1 MTLYFAISF
10 LALILGGALTIQL
23 FVLPVL
29 IARITDRS
37 GVARV
42 SMQVLKGHHSLAVI
56 LLASA
61 AILFFLRKDYP
72 PATLTAVL
80 LAINLYQRFWIFTK
94 IHLVKQPIGV
104 QDLIQPDNVL
114 REQFNRL
121 HSLLYWLF
129 RLHMILLFVDL
140 ILAIF

>member
-1 MTLYFAISF
+1 MTVHFAICF
-10 LALILGGALTIQL
+10 LALLFGSALTIQL

-37 GVARV
+37 GVSRV
-42 SMQVLKGHHSLAVI
+42 SMQVLKGHHSLAV
-56 LLASA
+56 LLLIATV
-61 AILFFLRKDYP
+61 IIFFVSKDYP
-72 PATLTAVL
+72 PAILTAVL

-114 REQFNRL
+114 REEFNRL
-121 HSLLYWLF
+121 HSILYWLF
-129 RLHMILLFVDL
+129 RLQMILLFVDL